1 MINRLSGD
9 LAGLNGQHL
18 YLKNGDIEWD
28 ILISST
34 TASKVSDNE
43 KRITLYIHLHHRED
57 QFALYGFATE
67 LERTI
72 FLDLIRIPGIG
83 PRQALRI
90 LSGMNEELFLHNVDA
105 GDVDAL
111 ARVQGLGK
119 KTAQKIILALRGKIT
134 QTEEEPGEFED
145 IIQALADMGFDR
157 KKSKDTV
164 YRLSRMEMFRDEEKG
179 SLEQDLFKQAI
190 VELSQ

>member
-1 MINRLSGD
+1 MINKLSGS
-9 LAGLNGQHL
+9 LAGINGTHL

-28 ILISST
+28 VLVSAT
-34 TASKVSDNE
+34 TASKVSAMED
-43 KRITLYIHLHHRED
+43 KITIFAYLYHRED
-57 QFALYGFATE
+57 QFALYGFASE

-90 LSGMNEELFLHNVDA
+90 LSGMNEDAFLQNLDA

-111 ARVQGLGK
+111 SRVPGLGK

-134 QTEEEPGEFED
+134 KNEEEAGDFDD
-145 IIQALADMGFDR
+145 IIQALVDMGFER

-164 YRLSRMEMFRDEEKG
+164 YRLSRKEMFQGEDKP

>member
-111 ARVQGLGK
+111 ARVPGLGK

>member
-1 MINRLSGD
+1 MINRLTGT
-9 LAGLNGQHL
+9 LTGLNGRHL
-18 YLKNGDIEWD
+18 YLQNGDIEWD

-34 TASKVSDNE
+34 TASKVSDSE
-43 KRITLYIHLHHRED
+43 KKISLFIHLHHRED
-57 QFALYGFATE
+57 QFALYGFGSE

-111 ARVQGLGK
+111 ARVPGLGK

-134 QTEEEPGEFED
+134 QQEGEPGEFDD
-145 IIQALADMGFDR
+145 IIQALVDMGFDR
-157 KKSKDTV
+157 KKSRDTV
-164 YRLSRMEMFRDEEKG
+164 HRLSRTDMLREEDKDR
-179 SLEQDLFKQAI
+179 LEQDLFKKAI